1 MTITDNIT
9 RCPGCARPVHAT
21 ESDDHDRCAVCA
33 AGCAFDGM
41 VITARCSGR
50 CVEARIELPRAAT
63 GGPHESRRGLAAL
76 HWLAAAITLATPD
89 LIPAVGAGCGV
100 TVYHND
106 QLGDYRGAVVI
117 DSDPGTRDAMVG
129 VVERLAQAVRA

>member
-1 MTITDNIT
+1 MTISDDIT

-21 ESDDHDRCAVCA
+21 ESDDHYRCAVCA

-41 VITARCSGR
+41 VITAYRSGR
-50 CVEARIELPRAAT
+50 CVEARVELPRAMT

-89 LIPAVGAGCGV
+89 LITAVGVGCGV
-100 TVYHND
+100 TVRSTCSRRSAPSA
-106 QLGDYRGAVVI
+106 G
-117 DSDPGTRDAMVG
+117 SSGTRTRSRWSAS
-129 VVERLAQAVRA
+129 